1 MDNFSRTKQNEL
13 SFSIIYNY
21 IFEREMNKSE
31 SVDVRYII
39 SSNCGMPYDEVDI
52 YIKETVLK
60 CIYNY
65 PELVKIIS
73 ENLNR
78 WTYERVSLINKAILM
93 YGITNGKYMT
103 DIDKKI
109 IIDICVALSKKFGGN
124 DEYKFINAILDKILW

>member
-124 DEYKFINAILDKILW
+124 DEYKFINAILDKIL

>member
-1 MDNFSRTKQNEL
+1 
-13 SFSIIYNY
+13 
-21 IFEREMNKSE
+21 
-31 SVDVRYII
+31 
-39 SSNCGMPYDEVDI
+39 MPYDEVDI

-124 DEYKFINAILDKILW
+124 DEYKFINAILDKIL